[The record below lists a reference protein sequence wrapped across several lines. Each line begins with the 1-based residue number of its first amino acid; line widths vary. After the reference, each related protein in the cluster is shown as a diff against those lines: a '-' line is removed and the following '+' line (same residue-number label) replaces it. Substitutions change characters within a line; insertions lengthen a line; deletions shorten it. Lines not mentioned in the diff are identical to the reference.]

1 MTFDAEMVQQ
11 VQRQADFLELR
22 ARQLELDAHHLRERD
37 GEGAGFHQQRE
48 ADAIRALLADWNQR
62 GEEIEGLTFLARDWK
77 GRCLNEEAG
86 RLGAEQRVKELEKA
100 LDAAYPPEWRQA
112 ALSSEGEVE

>member
-22 ARQLELDAHHLRERD
+22 ARQLELDAHHLRGRD

-48 ADAIRALLADWNQR
+48 ADAIRALLIEAALARYEEGLKYQDFRTTMEEMVKALR
-62 GEEIEGLTFLARDWK
+62 GESND
-77 GRCLNEEAG
+77 
-86 RLGAEQRVKELEKA
+86 
-100 LDAAYPPEWRQA
+100 
-112 ALSSEGEVE
+112 